1 MHASGVLCHRRKC
14 RRVVTYAVC
23 GAESCTS
30 AELRVPNN
38 MINEQKLRKA
48 NKELR
53 EKVVEVKA
61 KLEKVSQELTD
72 KIEEYKPDMSM
83 SSNGGETLSSDK
95 ADSVE
100 FVSAKYD
107 VLTAFK
113 VSATKELKDIRSR
126 LDKTS
131 EACACIQKSIDAF
144 ESYSYQFNI
153 KIVGIPIAAERER
166 SEQTANLCLQL
177 FSALGVKGVLIN
189 DIDTTH

>member
-1 MHASGVLCHRRKC
+1 MHASGVLCHHRNC

-30 AELRVPNN
+30 AELRAPNN

-53 EKVVEVKA
+53 DKVAEVKA

-83 SSNGGETLSSDK
+83 SSNGGETLLSDK

-107 VLTAFK
+107 VLTAFN
-113 VSATKELKDIRSR
+113 VSATKELKEIRSR
-126 LDKTS
+126 GAGMGCRDGAVVRALTS
-131 EACACIQKSIDAF
+131 HQCGPGSI
-144 ESYSYQFNI
+144 
-153 KIVGIPIAAERER
+153 PR
-166 SEQTANLCLQL
+166 
-177 FSALGVKGVLIN
+177 LGVICGLSLLVLYSAPRFSPGTPVSPLLKNQNLI
-189 DIDTTH
+189 